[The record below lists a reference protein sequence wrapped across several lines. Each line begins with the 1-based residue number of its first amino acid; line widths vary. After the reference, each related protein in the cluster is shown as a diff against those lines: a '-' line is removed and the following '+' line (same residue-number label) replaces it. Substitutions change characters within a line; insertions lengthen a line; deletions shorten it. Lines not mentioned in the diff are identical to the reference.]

1 VLRARSHKGSWRP
14 GPQQDCTSAL
24 RRSGLTAWPDAA
36 KQPAST
42 HSVARQAGRQVGR
55 LAGTSGSGKEELSA
69 PLERVRGQKERCFTP
84 RACEVLMKAAISRAK
99 TSPEGGV
106 A

>member
-1 VLRARSHKGSWRP
+1 MLRARSHKGSWP

-55 LAGTSGSGKEELSA
+55 LAGTSGSGKEEL
-69 PLERVRGQKERCFTP
+69 
-84 RACEVLMKAAISRAK
+84 RARTATKSTWAKRALFHA
-99 TSPEGGV
+99 SSL
-106 A
+106 

>member
-1 VLRARSHKGSWRP
+1 MLRARSHKGSWP

-55 LAGTSGSGKEELSA
+55 LAGTSGSGKAGLRAHRYKEYVGKKCAASR
-69 PLERVRGQKERCFTP
+69 LEPVKC
-84 RACEVLMKAAISRAK
+84 
-99 TSPEGGV
+99 
-106 A
+106 

>member
-1 VLRARSHKGSWRP
+1 MLRARSHKGSWRP
-14 GPQQDCTSAL
+14 GPQQDCTSAV

-55 LAGTSGSGKEELSA
+55 LAGTSGSGKDGLRAHRYKEYVVGKKSA
-69 PLERVRGQKERCFTP
+69 V
-84 RACEVLMKAAISRAK
+84 SRLVPVK
-99 TSPEGGV
+99 G
-106 A
+106 